1 LFLRL
6 KLEDECKVPSIAL
19 IHSRHSINSKFITI
33 AASSEIEVVPEVLG
47 NLLNVVGKTRYRN
60 GPN

>member
-1 LFLRL
+1 
-6 KLEDECKVPSIAL
+6 VPSIAL

-33 AASSEIEVVPEVLG
+33 GASSEIEVVPEVLG